1 MAPAN
6 EAPKH
11 QVARLMLITRPRRC
25 GGQVSATSIDP
36 SDHSPFI
43 AKVLSARATMKTEK
57 PGDNATIG
65 IISENIAILTASSL
79 RRPVTVGSSPRAR
92 GTLGP
97 EIAHRCPLRFFS
109 PRVLLRR

>member
-65 IISENIAILTASSL
+65 RPPLPLAASRY
-79 RRPVTVGSSPRAR
+79 RRPTGWAGSKFPEACAAPETS
-92 GTLGP
+92 GP
-97 EIAHRCPLRFFS
+97 
-109 PRVLLRR
+109 

>member
-1 MAPAN
+1 
-6 EAPKH
+6 
-11 QVARLMLITRPRRC
+11 
-25 GGQVSATSIDP
+25 SATSIDP

-57 PGDNATIG
+57 PGDNATID

-97 EIAHRCPLRFFS
+97 GNRASMPTA
-109 PRVLLRR
+109 VLFTTGITQEMTSFLLFNWRSTRRENQFRN